1 MILANY
7 TNGNTTVVL
16 ESDGTKTREIIDP
29 SKPANPMHPESMDVK
44 ITNWCDAGCPYCH
57 EMSTEAGKHAD
68 LDKLKEVLK
77 VLPAGI
83 ELALGGGD
91 PLSHPELISFLDFCH
106 EHGFVVNLTVN
117 QQHLE
122 RSHDLL
128 VRLIT
133 TKRIYGLGISY
144 SSKAYLKH
152 AEPLLLISD
161 NIVFHVIMGVNKL
174 SDLDNLKELCD
185 QYKRTCKVLVLG
197 YKQYGFGLD
206 YYAKKKNI
214 EDNKYQ
220 WYIKLRDYLGKDG
233 FIVSFDNL
241 AITQLNLKRYFLNE
255 ETWKKF
261 YMGDDFVFTMYIDAI
276 EQQYAPSSTSK
287 NRISF
292 KDMTLLSYFQTHR
305 NLE

>member
-7 TNGNTTVVL
+7 INGNTTVVL
-16 ESDGTKTREIIDP
+16 ESDGTKTRELIDP
-29 SKPANPMHPESMDVK
+29 LLPADPAHPESMDVK

-57 EMSTEAGKHAD
+57 EMSTEAGVHGD
-68 LDKLKEVLK
+68 LDKLMDILNP
-77 VLPAGI
+77 LPAGI

-91 PLSHPELISFLDFCH
+91 PLSHPELIPFLEFCH
-106 EHGFVVNLTVN
+106 EHGFVVNITVN

-133 TKRIYGLGISY
+133 TKRMYGLGISY

-152 AEPLLLISD
+152 VEPLLLISD

-174 SDLDNLKELCD
+174 SDLDALKELCD
-185 QYKRTCKVLVLG
+185 LYKRTCKVLVLG

-206 YYAKKKNI
+206 YYAKKRNI

-220 WYIKLRDYLGKDG
+220 WYIRLREYIGKSG
-233 FIVSFDNL
+233 YIISFDNL
-241 AITQLNLKRYFLNE
+241 AIDQLKLKRYFLSE
-255 ETWKKF
+255 EAWNKF
-261 YMGDDFVFTMYIDAI
+261 YMGNDFVFTMYIDGVKQ
-276 EQQYAPSSTSK
+276 EFAPSSTSK